1 MASEW
6 FYQVMGAQLG
16 PISSTELQYLAQ
28 HGTVSRDTLVKKTL
42 EGKWVR
48 AERARGAVRR
58 VE

>member
-1 MASEW
+1 
-6 FYQVMGAQLG
+6 MGAQLG